1 MRRLAITIISMAY
14 LVAFAVPAAADHNQ
28 FPSEIDLPE
37 GFFPEGI
44 AVGERSTFY
53 VGCLADGTIY
63 KGDLST
69 GQGAVF
75 TDPTGPFPFSTVG
88 LDVDPANRV
97 WAAGAAAGTGRVYD
111 GESGAL
117 LATYRFTDP
126 GESLIN
132 DVIVSPGAAWFT
144 DSGTAVCDQGGPC
157 FIGETPLFKVA
168 LGAGGA
174 LPDPSDPNAVEEIA
188 VDVEDVYFSNLNGIE
203 TMPGGDGLIV
213 VHNELG
219 SLYHVDPATG
229 NATLLYGP
237 PLHEPLLGPDGMTRA
252 GSTLYVVEN
261 MASRIAVIELD
272 PLTGLEVLVKTL
284 PVPGA
289 RTPTTAAVFGP
300 AVYTV
305 DARLGTP
312 FVGPYKVFRVRR

>member
-37 GFFPEGI
+37 GIFPEGL
-44 AVGERSTFY
+44 AV
-53 VGCLADGTIY
+53 
-63 KGDLST
+63 
-69 GQGAVF
+69 GAVF

-157 FIGETPLFKVA
+157 FIGETRLFKVA
-168 LGAGGA
+168 LGAG
-174 LPDPSDPNAVEEIA
+174 S
-188 VDVEDVYFSNLNGIE
+188 
-203 TMPGGDGLIV
+203 
-213 VHNELG
+213 
-219 SLYHVDPATG
+219 
-229 NATLLYGP
+229 
-237 PLHEPLLGPDGMTRA
+237 
-252 GSTLYVVEN
+252 
-261 MASRIAVIELD
+261 
-272 PLTGLEVLVKTL
+272 
-284 PVPGA
+284 
-289 RTPTTAAVFGP
+289 
-300 AVYTV
+300 
-305 DARLGTP
+305 
-312 FVGPYKVFRVRR
+312 FRVSSFSMSSL